1 MWLMQTVKFDRAHC
15 LRTHIRPL
23 AWERPGRSPPGNYH
37 VKLSFWFSAL
47 RRFEGV
53 NVSSP
58 SVMEPTVGGGRN
70 REQPDIVHSSSAAAW
85 RGKKKKW
92 KNKTSQTWWELL
104 LGGWRIV
111 TCTVCEVVSVDHV
124 RHSNRTE
131 ILLKVSK

>member
-58 SVMEPTVGGGRN
+58 SVMEPTVGGG
-70 REQPDIVHSSSAAAW
+70 EESGAA
-85 RGKKKKW
+85 RYCSFIQRCSLEGEKKKVEK
-92 KNKTSQTWWELL
+92 
-104 LGGWRIV
+104 
-111 TCTVCEVVSVDHV
+111 
-124 RHSNRTE
+124 
-131 ILLKVSK
+131 